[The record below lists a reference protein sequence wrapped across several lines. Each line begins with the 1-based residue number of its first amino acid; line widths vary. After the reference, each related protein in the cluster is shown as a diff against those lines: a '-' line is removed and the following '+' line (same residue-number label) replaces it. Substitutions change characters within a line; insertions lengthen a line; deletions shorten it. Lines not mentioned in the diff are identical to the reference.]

1 MGKFITI
8 SLAFVLLIFCINTS
22 SKSVLTI
29 FQECT
34 QIKYIEEDFK
44 KDEWQSPEKTQKIKK
59 GDCEDISILLLS
71 LLRQNGYDANV
82 VFGLTH
88 VKSKKFH
95 AWVELKFKG
104 NVYVMDP
111 TVGFIAQRNGMPNQ
125 TYIQVL
131 GIPKLLEKI
140 TEYEK
145 RTGMKIRNP

>member
-1 MGKFITI
+1 MGKFIII
-8 SLAFVLLIFCINTS
+8 SSAFVLLMFCVNTS

-95 AWVELKFKG
+95 AWVELSSKATF
-104 NVYVMDP
+104 MLWTP
-111 TVGFIAQRNGMPNQ
+111 Q
-125 TYIQVL
+125 
-131 GIPKLLEKI
+131 
-140 TEYEK
+140 
-145 RTGMKIRNP
+145 